1 MKNIFTTFFSLM
13 IGVSLMAQS
22 TFNDPNAE
30 VRDVKGFHGIKVA
43 TGIQL
48 VLTQGTTEA
57 VAISA
62 PDAEER
68 ARIKTVVENGILKIN
83 YDYDWWKLMHGK
95 INKKLKAYVSIVKV
109 DYLNTSSG
117 AALQID
123 GELKANDLTLK
134 ASSGGIMKGKINATS
149 ISADNSSGGITS
161 LSGTAD
167 NLNVD
172 ASSGGVFNGYDFA
185 VNTCDAR
192 TSSGGALHV
201 TVNKDLSGRASSGG
215 LIAFKGDGTI
225 KSKRTSSGGDV
236 RKVK

>member
-1 MKNIFTTFFSLM
+1 MKNIFSTFFSLL

-48 VLTQGTTEA
+48 VLTQGSTEA

-62 PDAEER
+62 PDAEDR

-83 YDYDWWKLMHGK
+83 YDYDWWKLMGGK
-95 INKKLKAYVSIVKV
+95 INRKLKAYVSIVKV
-109 DYLNTSSG
+109 DHLDASSG
-117 AALQID
+117 ASLKID
-123 GELKANDLTLK
+123 GELKASDLWIRATSGGVLRGK
-134 ASSGGIMKGKINATS
+134 VSVSSISAKSSSGGII
-149 ISADNSSGGITS
+149 D
-161 LSGTAD
+161 LSGTSD
-167 NLNVD
+167 NLDLD
-172 ASSGGVFNGYDFA
+172 ASSGGSFNSYDLA
-185 VNTCDAR
+185 VNTCEAR
-192 TSSGGALHV
+192 TSSGGAAHV

-225 KSKRTSSGGDV
+225 RSKRTSSGGDV